1 MAEEYELKLNDYLS
15 IIQRRFKYIV
25 VAFLLIFLATIAFAL
40 LSPKVYQS
48 TGTIMV
54 ENQKIASDVVKEGAQ
69 TFARDRVSILKQRL
83 LTRDNLLNLIE
94 KYNLFENKT
103 EFNTTTDLVEK
114 LRKKIDIEL
123 VETDEYQDPYGPG
136 SSVISFE
143 VSFKYNNAETAYQV
157 TDELVNMI
165 LSENARSRTQRA
177 LETTEFLSREA
188 DKQQQELEKMEA
200 LVADYK
206 RRNAGS
212 IPQNTNMQMAA
223 IQRIEADLRETM
235 RSYEATEAELRLLD
249 TEMDSAKAGIGAPTT
264 GATTEAN
271 PAAELER
278 LKTEYAKL
286 NGVYSDNHPTMRA
299 LVRKIETL
307 EKSTTQS
314 ADPATSVTSSRDL
327 MVAKVQAKIDAAKR
341 KLDSLANQRES
352 LRSKLA
358 RLEAQVFNTPEAER
372 GLYSLQR
379 DYDNAKLKY
388 DEIRSELANA
398 RIAQTLETEN
408 KAETYVLLEKPMLA
422 ESPIEPKRKKIVAI
436 GFFLAIAGAI
446 GFAMLLESLDKRIW
460 GYDALTA
467 QLRMQPLV
475 AIPYIA
481 TAAELRRRKNMLR
494 NVIIISILLV
504 MLALALLHFFIT
516 PLDILISSL
525 F

>member
-1 MAEEYELKLNDYLS
+1 
-15 IIQRRFKYIV
+15 
-25 VAFLLIFLATIAFAL
+25 
-40 LSPKVYQS
+40 
-48 TGTIMV
+48 
-54 ENQKIASDVVKEGAQ
+54 
-69 TFARDRVSILKQRL
+69 L

-94 KYNLFENKT
+94 KYNLFENKKS
-103 EFNTTTDLVEK
+103 FNTTTDLVEK

-123 VETDEYQDPYGPG
+123 VESDGYEDPYAP
-136 SSVISFE
+136 SNIAISFE
-143 VSFKYNNAETAYQV
+143 VSFKYGDAETAYQV

-165 LSENARSRTQRA
+165 LNENARSRTQRV
-177 LETTEFLSREA
+177 LETTDFLSREA
-188 DKQQQELEKMEA
+188 EKQQQELEKMEA

-223 IQRIEADLRETM
+223 IQRIESDLRETV
-235 RSYEATEAELRLLD
+235 RSYDATEAELRLLD
-249 TEMDSAKAGIGAPTT
+249 TELDSAKAGIGVSA
-264 GATTEAN
+264 ASSTTESN

-286 NGVYSDNHPTMRA
+286 NGVYSENHPTIRA

-307 EKSTTQS
+307 EKSAASDLAKPAAS
-314 ADPATSVTSSRDL
+314 AKDI
-327 MVAKVQAKIDAAKR
+327 MVAKVQARIDTAKR
-341 KLDSLANQRES
+341 KLDSLADQRAD

-358 RLEAQVFNTPEAER
+358 RLEGQVFNTPEAER

-379 DYDNAKLKY
+379 DYDNAKVKY
-388 DEIRSELANA
+388 DEIKSQLANA
-398 RIAQTLETEN
+398 KIAQTLETEN
-408 KAETYVLLEKPMLA
+408 KAETYVLLESPMQA

-446 GFAMLLESLDKRIW
+446 GFAMLLEALDKRIW
-460 GYDALTA
+460 GYDALTS

-481 TAAELRRRKNMLR
+481 TAAEVKRSKNMLR
-494 NVIIISILLV
+494 NAIIISILLV
-504 MLALALLHFFIT
+504 ILALALLHFFIT

>member
-1 MAEEYELKLNDYLS
+1 
-15 IIQRRFKYIV
+15 
-25 VAFLLIFLATIAFAL
+25 
-40 LSPKVYQS
+40 
-48 TGTIMV
+48 
-54 ENQKIASDVVKEGAQ
+54 
-69 TFARDRVSILKQRL
+69 
-83 LTRDNLLNLIE
+83 
-94 KYNLFENKT
+94 
-103 EFNTTTDLVEK
+103 
-114 LRKKIDIEL
+114 
-123 VETDEYQDPYGPG
+123 
-136 SSVISFE
+136 
-143 VSFKYNNAETAYQV
+143 SFKYDNAETAYQV

-165 LSENARSRTQRA
+165 LNENARSRTERVLQ
-177 LETTEFLSREA
+177 TTEFLSREA
-188 DKQQQELEKMEA
+188 EKQQQELEKMEA

-249 TEMDSAKAGIGAPTT
+249 TELDSAKAGIGAPST
-264 GATTEAN
+264 GNTTESN

-307 EKSTTQS
+307 EKSTT
-314 ADPATSVTSSRDL
+314 ATSGTQTTSTRDL
-327 MVAKVQAKIDAAKR
+327 MVAKVQARIDAAKR
-341 KLDSLANQRES
+341 KLDSLANQRET
-352 LRSKLA
+352 LRGKLA
-358 RLEAQVFNTPEAER
+358 RLEGQVFNTPEAER

-388 DEIRSELANA
+388 DEIKSELANA

-408 KAETYVLLEKPMLA
+408 KGETYVLLEKPMLA

-446 GFAMLLESLDKRIW
+446 GFAMLLEALDKRIW

-475 AIPYIA
+475 AIPYIS

-494 NVIIISILLV
+494 NVIITSILLV
-504 MLALALLHFFIT
+504 ILALALLHFFIT
-516 PLDILISSL
+516 PLDIL
-525 F
+525 